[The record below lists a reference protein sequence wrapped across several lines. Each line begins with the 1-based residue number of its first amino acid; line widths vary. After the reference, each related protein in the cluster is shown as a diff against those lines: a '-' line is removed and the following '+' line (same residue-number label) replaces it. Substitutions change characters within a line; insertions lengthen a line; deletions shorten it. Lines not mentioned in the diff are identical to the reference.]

1 MFRQVF
7 GNSIR
12 HNPTRLRYLREYVCL
27 REAANPSVQQA
38 QIAQFQQVA
47 NKYGLTTSQLTKLS
61 GIYQLS
67 LLLRPQNFPNPNDYK
82 LHVEKLELL
91 FRQQQ
96 PNGENLQQF
105 AQSLQYRIPEISK
118 LTNEARKQAAQ
129 DLFSIYLEGIHYDNL
144 VSPGYVQQ
152 LESIFRER
160 TNAVI
165 NKIRTEVKDPQLA
178 AQLTES
184 LESIF
189 QNYQFNQ
196 GRYVGLI
203 KSFIESN
210 QETDIQKT
218 EKLDQQTQEKQ
229 IFIQTVDRATK
240 QFSAEDQEYARNVDG
255 HDFKLF
261 LQELYEKEYQSGFA
275 QNRFN
280 EKGQKLV
287 FESQA
292 QEHHV
297 LRYQILAGVFAGYF
311 LYLFYRGDAYYST
324 VLAVPTVAAAFFY
337 LAKQG
342 QAKRAIPFIRQV
354 LKNTD
359 NSYEVVF
366 EQNRIISRIENV
378 QASQIKLAQ
387 ETAFSNN
394 LVFGNPT
401 DFGYHI
407 KVADNSFIAP
417 YLYSGNGLDFRSFIN
432 I

>member
-1 MFRQVF
+1 MFRRVF
-7 GNSIR
+7 GISNR
-12 HNPTRLRYLREYVCL
+12 CNPTRLRYLREYVCL
-27 REAANPSVQQA
+27 REAANPSAQQA
-38 QIAQFQQVA
+38 QIAQFQQVS
-47 NKYGLTTSQLTKLS
+47 NKYGLAVPQLTTLS
-61 GIYQLS
+61 GIFQLS
-67 LLLRPQNFPNPNDYK
+67 QLLRPQNFPNPNDYK
-82 LHVEKLELL
+82 IHVEKLELL
-91 FRQQQ
+91 FRQTQQ
-96 PNGENLQQF
+96 SHETLTQF
-105 AQSLQYRIPEISK
+105 AQSLEYKIPEIAK
-118 LTNEARKQAAQ
+118 LTNDARRQAAQ
-129 DLFSIYLEGIHYDNL
+129 ELFSIYLEGIHYDNL

-152 LESIFRER
+152 LESIYRQR
-160 TNAVI
+160 TTATI
-165 NKIRTEVKDPQLA
+165 KKIQAEVKDPQLA
-178 AQLTES
+178 AQLSQS

-203 KSFIESN
+203 KSFIDSL
-210 QETDIQKT
+210 QGT
-218 EKLDQQTQEKQ
+218 EVEVAQKLDQQTQEKQ
-229 IFIQTVDRATK
+229 LFIQTVDKATK

-255 HDFKLF
+255 HDYKLF

-287 FESQA
+287 YESQA

-324 VLAVPTVAAAFFY
+324 ILAVPVIAAAFFY

-342 QAKRAIPFIRQV
+342 QAKRAIPFVRQV

-359 NSYEVVF
+359 NTYEVVF

-378 QASQIKLAQ
+378 QPGQIKLAQ
-387 ETAFSNN
+387 ENQFANT

-401 DFGYHI
+401 DFGYHV

-417 YLYSGNGLDFRSFIN
+417 YLYSGNGLDFRAFIN
-432 I
+432 V

>member
-1 MFRQVF
+1 MFRRVF
-7 GNSIR
+7 GISNR
-12 HNPTRLRYLREYVCL
+12 CTPTRLRYLREYVCL
-27 REAANPSVQQA
+27 REAANPSAQQA
-38 QIAQFQQVA
+38 QITQFQQVS
-47 NKYGLTTSQLTKLS
+47 NKYGLSVPQLTTLS
-61 GIYQLS
+61 GIFQLS
-67 LLLRPQNFPNPNDYK
+67 QLLRPQNFPNPNDYK
-82 LHVEKLELL
+82 IHAEKLDLL
-91 FRQQQ
+91 FRQTQQ
-96 PNGENLQQF
+96 SQESLAQF
-105 AQSLQYRIPEISK
+105 AQSLEYKIPEIAK
-118 LTNEARKQAAQ
+118 LTNDARKQAAQ
-129 DLFSIYLEGIHYDNL
+129 ELFNIYLEGIHYDNL

-152 LESIFRER
+152 LETIYRQR
-160 TNAVI
+160 TTAAI
-165 NKIRTEVKDPQLA
+165 KKIQTEVKDPQLA
-178 AQLTES
+178 AQLSQS

-189 QNYQFNQ
+189 ENYQFNQ

-203 KSFIESN
+203 KSFIDSL
-210 QETDIQKT
+210 QGTDVQVAS
-218 EKLDQQTQEKQ
+218 KLDQQTQEKQ
-229 IFIQTVDRATK
+229 LFIQTVDKATK

-287 FESQA
+287 YESQA

-297 LRYQILAGVFAGYF
+297 LRYQLLAGVFAGYF

-324 VLAVPTVAAAFFY
+324 ILTVPIVAATFFY

-342 QAKRAIPFIRQV
+342 QAKRAIPFVRQV

-378 QASQIKLAQ
+378 QSSQIKLAQ
-387 ETAFSNN
+387 DTQFTNN
-394 LVFGNPT
+394 LVYGNPT
-401 DFGYHI
+401 DYGYHV

-417 YLYSGNGLDFRSFIN
+417 YLYSGNGLDFRTFIN
-432 I
+432 V

>member
-1 MFRQVF
+1 MFRRVF
-7 GNSIR
+7 GISNR
-12 HNPTRLRYLREYVCL
+12 CTPTRLRYLREYVCL
-27 REAANPSVQQA
+27 REATNPSAQQA
-38 QIAQFQQVA
+38 QITQFQQVS
-47 NKYGLTTSQLTKLS
+47 NKYGLSVPQLSTLS

-67 LLLRPQNFPNPNDYK
+67 QLLRPQNFPNPNDYK
-82 LHVEKLELL
+82 IHVEKLELL
-91 FRQQQ
+91 FRQTQQ
-96 PNGENLQQF
+96 SHETLAQF
-105 AQSLQYRIPEISK
+105 AQSLEYKIPEITK
-118 LTNEARKQAAQ
+118 LTNDARKQAAQ
-129 DLFSIYLEGIHYDNL
+129 ELFSIYLEGIHYDNL

-152 LESIFRER
+152 LETIYRQRTTASIK
-160 TNAVI
+160 
-165 NKIRTEVKDPQLA
+165 KIQAEVKDPQLA
-178 AQLTES
+178 AQLSQS

-189 QNYQFNQ
+189 ENYQFNQ

-203 KSFIESN
+203 KSFIDSL
-210 QETDIQKT
+210 QGT
-218 EKLDQQTQEKQ
+218 EVEVAQKLDQQTQEKQ
-229 IFIQTVDRATK
+229 LFIQTVDKATK

-255 HDFKLF
+255 HDYKLF

-287 FESQA
+287 YESQA

-324 VLAVPTVAAAFFY
+324 IVTVPVVAAAFFY

-342 QAKRAIPFIRQV
+342 QAKRAIPFVRQV

-359 NSYEVVF
+359 NTYEVVF

-378 QASQIKLAQ
+378 QPGQIKLAQ
-387 ETAFSNN
+387 DTQFTNT

-401 DFGYHI
+401 DFGYHV

-417 YLYSGNGLDFRSFIN
+417 YLYSGNGLDFRTFIN
-432 I
+432 V

>member
-1 MFRQVF
+1 MFRRVF
-7 GNSIR
+7 GISNR
-12 HNPTRLRYLREYVCL
+12 CNPTRLRYLREYVCL
-27 REAANPSVQQA
+27 REAANPSAQQA
-38 QIAQFQQVA
+38 QIAQFQQVS
-47 NKYGLTTSQLTKLS
+47 NKYGLAVPQLTTLS
-61 GIYQLS
+61 GIFQLS
-67 LLLRPQNFPNPNDYK
+67 QLLRPQNFPNPNDYK
-82 LHVEKLELL
+82 IHVEKLELL
-91 FRQQQ
+91 FRQTQQ
-96 PNGENLQQF
+96 SHETLTQF
-105 AQSLQYRIPEISK
+105 AQSLEYKIPEIAK
-118 LTNEARKQAAQ
+118 LTNDARRQAAQ
-129 DLFSIYLEGIHYDNL
+129 ELFSIYLEGIHYDNL

-152 LESIFRER
+152 LESIYRQR
-160 TNAVI
+160 TTATI
-165 NKIRTEVKDPQLA
+165 KKIQAEVKDPQLA
-178 AQLTES
+178 AQLSQS

-203 KSFIESN
+203 KSFIDSL
-210 QETDIQKT
+210 QGT
-218 EKLDQQTQEKQ
+218 EVEVAQKLDQQTQEKQ
-229 IFIQTVDRATK
+229 LFIQTVDKATK

-255 HDFKLF
+255 HDYKLF

-287 FESQA
+287 YESQA

-324 VLAVPTVAAAFFY
+324 IVTVPVVAAAFFY

-342 QAKRAIPFIRQV
+342 QAKRAIPFVRQV

-359 NSYEVVF
+359 NTYEVVF

-378 QASQIKLAQ
+378 QPGQIKLAQ
-387 ETAFSNN
+387 ETQFANT

-401 DFGYHI
+401 DFGYHV

-417 YLYSGNGLDFRSFIN
+417 YLYSGNGLDFRAFIN
-432 I
+432 V

>member
-1 MFRQVF
+1 MFRKVL

-27 REAANPSVQQA
+27 REAANPSAQQA
-38 QIAQFQQVA
+38 QTAQFQQVA
-47 NKYGLTTSQLTKLS
+47 NKYGLTTSQLTTLS

-67 LLLRPQNFPNPNDYK
+67 QLLRPQNFPNPNDYK
-82 LHVEKLELL
+82 VHVEKLELL
-91 FRQQQ
+91 FRQNQQ
-96 PNGENLQQF
+96 NTENLEQF

-118 LTNEARKQAAQ
+118 FTNEARKQAAQ

-152 LESIFRER
+152 LEQIYRQR

-165 NKIRTEVKDPQLA
+165 NKIKTEVKDPILA
-178 AQLTES
+178 AQLAQS

-210 QETDIQKT
+210 QETEIQISQKI
-218 EKLDQQTQEKQ
+218 DQQTQEKQ
-229 IFIQTVDRATK
+229 LFIQTVDRATK

-261 LQELYEKEYQSGFA
+261 LQELYEKEYQTGFA

-287 FESQA
+287 YESQA

-324 VLAVPTVAAAFFY
+324 ILTVPTVAAAFFY

-354 LKNTD
+354 LKNND
-359 NSYEVVF
+359 NTYEVVF

-387 ETAFSNN
+387 DTTFSNT
-394 LVFGNPT
+394 LVLGNPT
-401 DFGYHI
+401 DFGYHV

-417 YLYSGNGLDFRSFIN
+417 YLYSGNGLDFRAFIN

>member
-1 MFRQVF
+1 MFRRVF
-7 GNSIR
+7 GISNR
-12 HNPTRLRYLREYVCL
+12 CTPTRLRYLREYVCL
-27 REAANPSVQQA
+27 REAANPSAQQA
-38 QIAQFQQVA
+38 QIAQFQQVS
-47 NKYGLTTSQLTKLS
+47 NKYGLAVPQLATLS
-61 GIYQLS
+61 GIFQLS
-67 LLLRPQNFPNPNDYK
+67 QLLRPQNFPNPNDYK
-82 LHVEKLELL
+82 IHVEKLELL
-91 FRQQQ
+91 FRQTQQ
-96 PNGENLQQF
+96 SNETLSQF
-105 AQSLQYRIPEISK
+105 AQSLEYKIPEITK
-118 LTNEARKQAAQ
+118 LTNDARKQAAQ
-129 DLFSIYLEGIHYDNL
+129 ELFSIYLEGIHYDNL

-152 LESIFRER
+152 LESIYRQR
-160 TNAVI
+160 TTEAVK
-165 NKIRTEVKDPQLA
+165 KIQAEVKDPQIA
-178 AQLTES
+178 AQLTQS

-203 KSFIESN
+203 KSFIDTL
-210 QETDIQKT
+210 QGT
-218 EKLDQQTQEKQ
+218 EVEVAQKLDQQTQEKQ
-229 IFIQTVDRATK
+229 LFIQTVDKATK

-255 HDFKLF
+255 HDYKLF

-287 FESQA
+287 YESQA

-324 VLAVPTVAAAFFY
+324 IVTVPVVAAAFFY

-342 QAKRAIPFIRQV
+342 QAKRAIPYVRQV

-359 NSYEVVF
+359 NTYEVVF

-378 QASQIKLAQ
+378 QPGQIKLAQ
-387 ETAFSNN
+387 DTQFANT

-401 DFGYHI
+401 DFGYHV

-417 YLYSGNGLDFRSFIN
+417 YLYSGNGLDFRAFIN
-432 I
+432 V